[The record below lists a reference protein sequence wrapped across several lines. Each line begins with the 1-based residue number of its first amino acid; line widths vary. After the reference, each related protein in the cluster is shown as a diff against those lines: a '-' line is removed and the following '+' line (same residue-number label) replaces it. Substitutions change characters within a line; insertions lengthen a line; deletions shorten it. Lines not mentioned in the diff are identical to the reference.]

1 MSFDPSGPA
10 NVPESSRAGPRR
22 GSHAGTALTLSQ
34 VVEALRHDGHITE
47 NQCND
52 LISAGSNTQT
62 ARHPLVTVS
71 ERRLQSA
78 AEAGVLL
85 DLEWLTRWMAKRS
98 NLEYVRIDPLRV
110 DVMEVTRVIKFA
122 YANRFR
128 ILPLAIEGDSVTI
141 ASSEPYVTDWID
153 ELEPLLKLEI
163 KHVMA
168 NPLAVARYLSDFY
181 SVSHSLSGAR
191 VSTMDDP
198 VLKVTNL
205 EQLVD
210 VHGNRGEPDANDSHI
225 IRLVDWL
232 LQFAFEQRA
241 SDIHLEPRREDGN
254 IRFRIDG
261 VMHLVHQ
268 VPTVILAAMVSR
280 LKALGRMDVVERRR
294 PQDGRVRTRPPQGHE
309 IELRLSTMPT
319 TFGEKLVARIF
330 DPEVLVRSMSELGLV
345 GPELS
350 QWQAL
355 TSEPNGMLIVTGPTG
370 CGKTTTLYSAL
381 RTLARP
387 ELNVCT
393 IEDPIELVDPALN
406 QMAVQPGIGVD
417 FASGIRTLLR
427 QDPDIIMVGE
437 IRDAQTAE
445 TALQAAMTGHLVLS
459 TLHTND
465 APSSVTRLLDLGI
478 APFLLRAALLG
489 IVAQRLVRTLCASC
503 KQPVTPDV
511 DEWRVLTSPYQVR
524 VPEHVYQ
531 AVGCDECRHTGYKGR
546 IGIFE
551 IMQMNDSLRLLLG
564 GPVDDAA
571 LREQARADGMRPLRL
586 SGALKV
592 RAGLTTASEIL
603 SVAPSVNL
611 QSH

>member
-1 MSFDPSGPA
+1 MNFDPPAAA
-10 NVPESSRAGPRR
+10 NVPATTAFGTPARA
-22 GSHAGTALTLSQ
+22 SLTLEQ
-34 VVEALRHDGHITE
+34 VAKALKQDGHITDGQMQE
-47 NQCND
+47 
-52 LISAGSNTQT
+52 LLAVT
-62 ARHPLVTVS
+62 AASGTPRHPLATVS
-71 ERRLQSA
+71 ERRLVSA
-78 AEAGVLL
+78 REPGALL
-85 DLEWLTRWMAKRS
+85 DLEWLTRWMARRS
-98 NLEYVRIDPLRV
+98 NLEYVRIDPLKV
-110 DVMEVTRVIKFA
+110 DVMSVTRLISFA

-128 ILPLAIEGDSVTI
+128 ILPLAVDERTVTI
-141 ASSEPYVTDWID
+141 ASGEPYATDWIN

-163 KHVMA
+163 RHV
-168 NPLAVARYLSDFY
+168 LASPIAVSRYLSDFY
-181 SVSHSLSGAR
+181 SVSQSLSGAR
-191 VSTMDDP
+191 AASEHEP
-198 VLKVTNL
+198 VLKVSNL

-210 VHGNRGEPDANDSHI
+210 MQGARGEPDANDSHI

-280 LKALGRMDVVERRR
+280 LKALGRMDVIERRR

-330 DPEVLVRSMSELGLV
+330 DPDVLVRSMSELGLA

-350 QWQAL
+350 QWETL
-355 TSEPNGMLIVTGPTG
+355 TGAPNGMLIVTGPTG
-370 CGKTTTLYSAL
+370 SGKTTTLYSAL
-381 RTLARP
+381 RSLARP
-387 ELNVCT
+387 QLNVCT

-406 QMAVQPGIGVD
+406 QMAVQPSIGVD
-417 FASGIRTLLR
+417 FATGIRTLLR

-437 IRDAQTAE
+437 IRDTETAE

-478 APFLLRAALLG
+478 QPFLLASLLG
-489 IVAQRLVRTLCASC
+489 VVAQRLVRTLCDRC
-503 KQPVTPDV
+503 KQPVEQDP
-511 DEWRVLTSPYQVR
+511 DEWRVLTAPYQVR
-524 VPEHVYQ
+524 VPSVTYQ
-531 AVGCDECRHTGYKGR
+531 PTGCDECRHTGYKGR

-551 IMQMNDSLRLLLG
+551 IMQMNDGLRELLG
-564 GPVDDAA
+564 GPCDDASI
-571 LREQARADGMRPLRL
+571 RERAQADGMRPLRL

-592 RAGLTTASEIL
+592 QAGLTSASEVL
-603 SVAPSVNL
+603 GVAPAPRD
-611 QSH
+611 